1 MRRVSL
7 VFSSKSLSIER
18 TALGDL
24 LRRRWL
30 IATLRRKNFPV
41 PVILTR
47 FAMALCVFS
56 FCFMFLLSMFFGRRG
71 LGNRFF
77 ESSAARLSA
86 WAHDK
91 EVEAQEERGS
101 VGSDSCPTNSIL
113 FPQILHRRRREAYV
127 RSTSRCATI
136 IA

>member
-30 IATLRRKNFPV
+30 IATLRRINFPV

-56 FCFMFLLSMFFGRRG
+56 FCFMFLLSCSLADEVWAIVFLNQVLRVY
-71 LGNRFF
+71 
-77 ESSAARLSA
+77 RL
-86 WAHDK
+86 
-91 EVEAQEERGS
+91 ERTTKQS
-101 VGSDSCPTNSIL
+101 R
-113 FPQILHRRRREAYV
+113 HKRREAVWVAILALQTQYYSHKYSIEGAEKPMSGV
-127 RSTSRCATI
+127 HPVAQRL
-136 IA
+136 